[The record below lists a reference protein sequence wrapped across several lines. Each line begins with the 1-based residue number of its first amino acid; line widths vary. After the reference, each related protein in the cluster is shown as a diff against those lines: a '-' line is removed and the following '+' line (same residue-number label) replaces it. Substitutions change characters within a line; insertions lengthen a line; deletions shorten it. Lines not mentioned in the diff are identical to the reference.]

1 MHANTVTK
9 TCNKCFYQSPIEW
22 GQVGNYTQS
31 VYPRTQALSSHLVTT
46 SCHWLLNGKN
56 LTMQPLSLSFVCTY
70 KKFSVLHSKKS
81 VVGGTQFNHGTFST

>member
-1 MHANTVTK
+1 MRANTVTK
-9 TCNKCFYQSPIEW
+9 TCNKCFYQSPIEL

-31 VYPRTQALSSHLVTT
+31 VHSRTQTLSSHLVTT

-56 LTMQPLSLSFVCTY
+56 LTMQPLSLFVVVCTY

-81 VVGGTQFNHGTFST
+81 VVG